1 MNDALQRV
9 RAWMEEQQMLPIGG
23 LPIGGKIV
31 VGLSGGADSI
41 AMTDL
46 LVRLFGKEPILCA
59 HVNHGIRGEEAD
71 GVEQFV
77 KEWCRE
83 RGLALEILQ
92 ADVPAEAQKTGE
104 GLEACGRRIRYAFFE
119 KLAAKEGDRIA
130 TAHTMSDQGETLLL
144 HLLQGTGL
152 RGLCGIPPV
161 RGKIIRPV
169 LCLTREE
176 IESYCREQGLCW
188 RTDSTNACRAYTRNR
203 LRLDVMPVFRELN
216 PNIEQTLHR
225 TAVSLAKEES
235 FLEEQAQMLF
245 QKAQKEG
252 ALLLQPL
259 CEAPDALAIRALELY
274 FKNAGCQRP
283 EWVHL
288 QTVLRAVR
296 NGGGRVNIPS
306 GFEVSVWRDR
316 LEIAPVDRE
325 PGGWKCPVLG
335 EKTRMGDG
343 RTLFLEDFPIE
354 EMKKR
359 IKFHNLLFPNLMDY
373 DTITSSQKK
382 MVIRTRQ
389 PGDRFAPA
397 GRGVTKSLKKLFS
410 EARIPP
416 SRREKLAV
424 LELDGEILW
433 VEGFGISQRVRL
445 RPETRHVLL
454 LQIEEA
460 IQADDTPYKILT
472 EGEPSGFSGKA

>member
-1 MNDALQRV
+1 
-9 RAWMEEQQMLPIGG
+9 
-23 LPIGGKIV
+23 
-31 VGLSGGADSI
+31 
-41 AMTDL
+41 
-46 LVRLFGKEPILCA
+46 
-59 HVNHGIRGEEAD
+59 
-71 GVEQFV
+71 
-77 KEWCRE
+77 
-83 RGLALEILQ
+83 
-92 ADVPAEAQKTGE
+92 
-104 GLEACGRRIRYAFFE
+104 
-119 KLAAKEGDRIA
+119 
-130 TAHTMSDQGETLLL
+130 
-144 HLLQGTGL
+144 
-152 RGLCGIPPV
+152 
-161 RGKIIRPV
+161 
-169 LCLTREE
+169 
-176 IESYCREQGLCW
+176 
-188 RTDSTNACRAYTRNR
+188 
-203 LRLDVMPVFRELN
+203 
-216 PNIEQTLHR
+216 
-225 TAVSLAKEES
+225 
-235 FLEEQAQMLF
+235 
-245 QKAQKEG
+245 
-252 ALLLQPL
+252 
-259 CEAPDALAIRALELY
+259 
-274 FKNAGCQRP
+274 
-283 EWVHL
+283 
-288 QTVLRAVR
+288 
-296 NGGGRVNIPS
+296 
-306 GFEVSVWRDR
+306 
-316 LEIAPVDRE
+316 
-325 PGGWKCPVLG
+325 
-335 EKTRMGDG
+335 MGDG